1 MPPRIVESTVFD
13 PSRSKTGGN
22 TKFPQVAAAMVA
34 AHPARKSLSQ
44 ESRPGTRRSLGTEI
58 PAPRVFTVEPLGYA
72 IREHKIRSRLESQS
86 SQDGSSDEERLQNR
100 HHGATHLKYV
110 IYELRVT
117 TWKGLKC
124 TQRTIFRRYHDF
136 EELNE
141 MLPANIAH
149 MARLPGRRYWARL
162 TGSRFTAKAI
172 EEREHAVVR
181 YLERLLA
188 LVPDFDPVQMFICD
202 DWLSRD
208 TTIRRRQFM
217 RVVAHQNRLKQLIS
231 ARTQAEGWGEATRPT
246 ATGPVRKPYVA
257 SPLGPNGK
265 SRAKKTL
272 KPPAQLI
279 PPPSPRLDDSSSSKS
294 LGTVHM
300 SHPRVR
306 SIREEEWDE
315 PRPLVYTCPDQIHL
329 SHGTPAQ
336 RTRKWAKLPRTPLPA
351 DR

>member
-1 MPPRIVESTVFD
+1 
-13 PSRSKTGGN
+13 
-22 TKFPQVAAAMVA
+22 MVA

-44 ESRPGTRRSLGTEI
+44 ESRPETRRSLGTEI
-58 PAPRVFTVEPLGYA
+58 PAPRVYTVEPLGYT

-86 SQDGSSDEERLQNR
+86 SHDGSSDEERHQNR
-100 HHGATHLKYV
+100 HHGATHVKYV

-172 EEREHAVVR
+172 EEREHAVVK

-188 LVPDFDPVQMFICD
+188 LVPDYDAVQMFIGD

-208 TTIRRRQFM
+208 TATRRRQFM
-217 RVVAHQNRLKQLIS
+217 RVVAHQNRLKQLIA
-231 ARTQAEGWGEATRPT
+231 ARAQAEGCQATRPT
-246 ATGPVRKPYVA
+246 VAGPVRKPYVA
-257 SPLGPNGK
+257 SPLGQNGK
-265 SRAKKTL
+265 SATKAKSTL
-272 KPPAQLI
+272 KPPAQLV

-294 LGTVHM
+294 LGMVHM

-306 SIREEEWDE
+306 SIREEDLDE
-315 PRPLVYTCPDQIHL
+315 PRPVIFTSPDQIHL
-329 SHGTPAQ
+329 SPGTPAQ
-336 RTRKWAKLPRTPLPA
+336 RLRKWAKLPRTPLPA